1 VSHERHE
8 GGRAVE
14 GLELGLLVTAYGL
27 GFRHGIDWDHI
38 AAITDIAGSQDEPR
52 RSMFLATMYAAG
64 HAAVVFALGVLAI
77 AAGDL
82 VPKSLDSAMGRVVGV
97 TLIALGVW
105 VFVSLARQGRN
116 FRMRSRWMLVFDW
129 VRNVRRRVGAARAEQ
144 GSVLVDGGEDLAHHP
159 HPHPHEHPMPEAPP
173 GGYGQRTAFGVGMLH
188 GVGAETPTQVVI
200 FLTAAGAGGTGTG
213 VITLAAFLAGLLTS
227 NSVIALTASYGFL
240 RASRSF
246 TVYASVAVI
255 TGAFSLVLGLLL
267 LFGQDSVLPSLFVG

>member
-1 VSHERHE
+1 ME
-8 GGRAVE
+8 GFAF
-14 GLELGLLVTAYGL
+14 GLLLTAYGL

-38 AAITDIAGSQDEPR
+38 AAITDISGSQDEPR
-52 RSMFLATMYAAG
+52 RSMLLATMYAAG
-64 HAAVVFALGVLAI
+64 HAVVVFLLGVVAI

-82 VPKSLDSAMGRVVGV
+82 VPESLDSAMGRVVGV

-129 VRNVRRRVGAARAEQ
+129 ARGVRRRVAGSDGS
-144 GSVLVDGGEDLAHHP
+144 GSVLVDQGEDLAHHP
-159 HPHPHEHPMPEAPP
+159 HPHPHEHPMPEVPP

-213 VITLAAFLAGLLTS
+213 VVTLAAFLAGLLTS
-227 NSVIALTASYGFL
+227 NSLIAVTASYGFL

-246 TVYASVAVI
+246 TVYAAVAVV

-267 LFGQDSVLPSLFVG
+267 LFGQDSLLPSLFVG